1 MIQMKMKSI
10 LALAAV
16 AVATVAG
23 ASTNYAEVAVGRC
36 NVFSAVYSMARDGE
50 LSDPAAFRA
59 ALETLD
65 RTLADGK
72 AEFAYNTLS
81 RRCPLTARAVLGRC
95 ADFTPKAREDALAV
109 CGYDARNVSVD
120 LMPNEA
126 GYVNFS
132 LQAACVGAVSPAGIR
147 KGVLDAA
154 IVPARRAVR
163 AEGGSFVGA
172 EGAKR
177 VKAKL
182 DALAA
187 ELNAP
192 RFGKAGEML
201 AAFGIPV
208 EWEFIQSRILAD
220 AELDGLKAR
229 LLNGEIPFTPVLQN
243 KLCVALGV
251 EGYNAFVRE
260 YNGK

>member
-1 MIQMKMKSI
+1 MKMKTI
-10 LALAAV
+10 IAVAAV

-23 ASTNYAEVAVGRC
+23 ASTNYVEYAAKNRNLFLTLVAMG
-36 NVFSAVYSMARDGE
+36 RDGE
-50 LSDPAAFRA
+50 LADPAAYRA
-59 ALETLD
+59 TLEAVDRGIATGDVEIAHSALM
-65 RTLADGK
+65 
-72 AEFAYNTLS
+72 
-81 RRCPLTARAVLGRC
+81 RRCPLAARAVLGRS

-109 CGYDARNVSVD
+109 CGYDAPNKPLD
-120 LMPNEA
+120 LMPGEA
-126 GYVNFS
+126 GYANYA
-132 LQAACVGAVSPAGIR
+132 LQAACVGSVPPEGIR

-163 AEGGSFVGA
+163 ADGQSFVGK

>member
-1 MIQMKMKSI
+1 
-10 LALAAV
+10 
-16 AVATVAG
+16 
-23 ASTNYAEVAVGRC
+23 
-36 NVFSAVYSMARDGE
+36 
-50 LSDPAAFRA
+50 
-59 ALETLD
+59 
-65 RTLADGK
+65 
-72 AEFAYNTLS
+72 
-81 RRCPLTARAVLGRC
+81 
-95 ADFTPKAREDALAV
+95 
-109 CGYDARNVSVD
+109 
-120 LMPNEA
+120 MPNEA

-132 LQAACVGAVSPAGIR
+132 LQAACVGAVPTVGIR

-182 DALAA
+182 D
-187 ELNAP
+187 
-192 RFGKAGEML
+192 
-201 AAFGIPV
+201 
-208 EWEFIQSRILAD
+208 
-220 AELDGLKAR
+220 GLKAR

-243 KLCVALGV
+243 RLCVALGV

>member
-1 MIQMKMKSI
+1 MKTI
-10 LALAAV
+10 IAVAAV

-23 ASTNYAEVAVGRC
+23 ASTNYVEYAAKNRNLFLTLVAMGRD
-36 NVFSAVYSMARDGE
+36 SE
-50 LSDPAAFRA
+50 LADPAAYR
-59 ALETLD
+59 ETLEAVD
-65 RTLADGK
+65 RGVATGTVEIAHNALM
-72 AEFAYNTLS
+72 
-81 RRCPLTARAVLGRC
+81 RRCPLAARAVLGRS

-132 LQAACVGAVSPAGIR
+132 LQAACVGAVPTVGIR

-154 IVPARRAVR
+154 IIPARRAVR

-208 EWEFIQSRILAD
+208 EWEFIQSRILGD
-220 AELDGLKAR
+220 AELDGLKTR
-229 LLNGEIPFTPVLQN
+229 LLNGEIPFTQDLQN
-243 KLCVALGV
+243 KLCIALGV
-251 EGYNAFVRE
+251 EAYNAFVKE